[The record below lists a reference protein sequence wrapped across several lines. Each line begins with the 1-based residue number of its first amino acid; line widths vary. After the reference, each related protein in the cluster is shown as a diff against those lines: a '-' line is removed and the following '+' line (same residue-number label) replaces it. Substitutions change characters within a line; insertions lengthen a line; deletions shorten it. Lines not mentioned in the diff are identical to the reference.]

1 MSISDYLVHHHSR
14 EGSTDLDAFIF
25 AAWWAE
31 KDEHKAGRNGHFS
44 DISDLS
50 RLGQT
55 HER

>member
-1 MSISDYLVHHHSR
+1 MSISDYLVNHHSR

-25 AAWWAE
+25 AAWWT
-31 KDEHKAGRNGHFS
+31 KKNEHKAGRNGHFG

-55 HER
+55 HQR